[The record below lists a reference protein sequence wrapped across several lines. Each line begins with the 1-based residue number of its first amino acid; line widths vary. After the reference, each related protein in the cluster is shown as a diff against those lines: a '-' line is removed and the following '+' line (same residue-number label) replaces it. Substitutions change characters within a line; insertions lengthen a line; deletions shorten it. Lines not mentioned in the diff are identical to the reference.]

1 MIKTSLAECVCARRR
16 LMVICMQVP
25 RRQFPLI
32 IIGRTD
38 DPDIDV
44 CPLNSNFPS
53 LYPITQPGRR
63 SFARST
69 ITRSLALV
77 FD

>member
-1 MIKTSLAECVCARRR
+1 MIKTTLALCVCESERSE

-38 DPDIDV
+38 DHDIDV

-53 LYPITQPGRR
+53 VYPITQPSRR
-63 SFARST
+63 SPLLLARSR
-69 ITRSLALV
+69 I
-77 FD
+77 